1 MGVTTIEH
9 FMNCS
14 RESSPGK
21 PVKKK
26 LGPLC
31 ETSAGIRGSV
41 MPLCGGS
48 WRRRNLLAAGPI
60 LKLQSIHTYLGTYAM
75 QGPAQ
80 TLLAV
85 LWTFPDVVCPPINTP
100 LPNSSFCTAPL
111 ARVYIIPCWALR
123 LLNGARCVI
132 SSLQLFDLFTYCTR
146 PHTLPCSCFIL
157 ASVKLCPNRTRRR
170 AINHGPISGS
180 NGPSSLRTRASADQK
195 QHRS

>member
-1 MGVTTIEH
+1 MWRCPAAE
-9 FMNCS
+9 
-14 RESSPGK
+14 ESSGDWAHTQ
-21 PVKKK
+21 
-26 LGPLC
+26 
-31 ETSAGIRGSV
+31 TSEYSHIPRHICNAGACSD
-41 MPLCGGS
+41 P
-48 WRRRNLLAAGPI
+48 
-60 LKLQSIHTYLGTYAM
+60 
-75 QGPAQ
+75 
-80 TLLAV
+80 AV

-132 SSLQLFDLFTYCTR
+132 SSLWLFDPFIHCTR
-146 PHTLPCSCFIL
+146 PRPRTRPRTLPCSCFTL

-180 NGPSSLRTRASADQK
+180 NGPISVRTRASADQK